1 MRLRWCWLLI
11 ARLWARRCNRLLVLR
26 LLRLSSLLILLHHIK
41 VVDGVLM
48 LLRLYALSARLSIIN
63 RLLGG
68 SLLSSC
74 HRIEA
79 DAQAT
84 AATGAGNHFFL
95 HTLEVVDL
103 QALLAL
109 GTGDEF
115 LFLYHG
121 LIVMGLMGLMGLMG
135 CLGFTIS

>member
-1 MRLRWCWLLI
+1 MHVTTHRCGRSCLSATEGWWCPNRPLLWT
-11 ARLWARRCNRLLVLR
+11 RRRCRLLVLR
-26 LLRLSSLLILLHHIK
+26 LLRLSRLLILLHHIE

-48 LLRLYALSARLSIIN
+48 LLRLYALLSRLSIID

-74 HRIEA
+74 HSIEA

-84 AATGAGNHFFL
+84 AATGAGNHCLL

-103 QALLAL
+103 
-109 GTGDEF
+109 
-115 LFLYHG
+115 
-121 LIVMGLMGLMGLMG
+121 
-135 CLGFTIS
+135 